1 MAVIIPLW
9 MMTNLKVCLLLYMY
23 CGIFIFFVAYKIIE
37 VLSET
42 GHTPPLTSVPTAP
55 VPPEETVL
63 LSAASHSV
71 VPPCEPGTSASA
83 VNTCTPKVKG
93 KRKRTVEDDDDVII
107 TKITKIHETTVKLF
121 LEHEKSILEKE
132 KEEDRQRRK
141 EDREHEFRMFLM
153 LCSGLGGHGS
163 YPLHQFAPPGPSPPS
178 QQQQHSEE
186 FDSGETYTGLQY
198 QFPPS

>member
-1 MAVIIPLW
+1 
-9 MMTNLKVCLLLYMY
+9 MTNLKVCLLLYMY
-23 CGIFIFFVAYKIIE
+23 CCIFIFYVAYKITE
-37 VLSET
+37 CLSET

-83 VNTCTPKVKG
+83 VNICTPKVKG
-93 KRKRTVEDDDDVII
+93 KRKRTVADDDDVII

-141 EDREHEFRMFLM
+141 EDREHEFRMFSM
-153 LCSGLGGHGS
+153 ICSRLGGYGS
-163 YPLHQFAPPGPSPPS
+163 YPLHPPPPS